1 VNIVAVIKH
10 IKIRNSNYDAST
22 DYLCFQHD
30 EFTNKPILDEHGQ
43 MIPREEYLLD
53 GLNCDPF
60 NFGRECESTNAY
72 FKKNNTRSEVKAH
85 HYIISFDPRDKD
97 ENGLTAEHAQELGK
111 EFAAKN
117 FPGHQTIIC
126 THPDGHNSAGN
137 IHVHIV
143 INSVRKYDVPQQSFM
158 ERPGDAKAGN
168 KHRSTNKLLEH
179 LKQETMI
186 LCQRENYYQVDLL
199 SPAKIRITDR
209 EYWAQRKGQAKL
221 YTENTEKLEAGITP
235 DKTEFETEN
244 GFLRRA
250 ITATLE
256 DSNSLEEFQKKL
268 FENYGIAVHESRGR
282 ISYKLPD
289 KDKPIRGRRL
299 GTNFEKEYIQDFL
312 LKKNMPTLGPTT
324 TTQTKFPAK
333 KPVYSSESIRL
344 IVDIEA
350 NIKAQQNKYYTQ
362 KVKVGNLQQ
371 MSKTLAF
378 LQENGIGTLE
388 ELEQLLSST
397 QSDFDEKRIS
407 LKNTED
413 RLKTVNLLIKY
424 SGQYLAHKQVYGQ
437 YLKSQNK
444 KQFRAKHETE
454 ILLYEAA
461 RKELKLLNN
470 GEKIPSLKQ
479 LRSEKELLI
488 SAKNQQYE
496 NYSFSRSKLKELRT
510 IHANVHT
517 ILNKISHHNT
527 LEQNASL

>member
-1 VNIVAVIKH
+1 MAVIKH
-10 IKIRNSNYDAST
+10 IKIRNSNYDAAT

-97 ENGLTAEHAQELGK
+97 ENGLTPEHAQELGK

-179 LKQETMI
+179 LKQETMH

-221 YTENTEKLEAGITP
+221 DAENKEKLEAGITP

-256 DSNSLEEFQKKL
+256 DSNSFEEFQKKL

-312 LKKNMPTLGPTT
+312 LKKNIPTIDASAPFD
-324 TTQTKFPAK
+324 KKHISK
-333 KPVYSSESIRL
+333 KPVTANHSIRL

-350 NIKAQQNKYYTQ
+350 NIKAQQNRYYAQ

-378 LQENGIGTLE
+378 LQENGIGTIE
-388 ELEQLLSST
+388 ELNQLLTST
-397 QSDFDEKRIS
+397 ESDFNEKRVL
-407 LKNTED
+407 LKSTED
-413 RLKTVNLLIKY
+413 RLKTVNLLIKN
-424 SGQYLAHKQVYGQ
+424 SGQYLAHKQIYSE
-437 YLKSQNK
+437 YLKAKNK
-444 KQFRAKHETE
+444 KKFREEHESE
-454 ILLYEAA
+454 IMLYESA
-461 RKELKLLNN
+461 RKELKQLTN
-470 GEKIPSLKQ
+470 GEKVPSLKQ
-479 LRSEKELLI
+479 LRSEKEELTCK
-488 SAKNQQYE
+488 KNQEYE
-496 NYSFSRSKLKELRT
+496 DYSFSRAKLRELQT
-510 IHANVHT
+510 IHSNVNS
-517 ILNKISHHNT
+517 ILGQKQSVKRDT
-527 LEQNASL
+527 PEL

>member
-1 VNIVAVIKH
+1 MNIVAIIKH
-10 IKIRNSNYDAST
+10 IKIRNSNYDAAT
-22 DYLCFQHD
+22 DYLCFKHD
-30 EFTNKPILDEHGQ
+30 EFTNKPILNKHGQ

-97 ENGLTAEHAQELGK
+97 ENGLTAERAQELGK

-143 INSVRKYDVPQQSFM
+143 INSIRKFDVPQQTFM

-179 LKQETMI
+179 LKQETMH
-186 LCQRENYYQVDLL
+186 LCQREQFYQVDLL

-221 YTENTEKLEAGITP
+221 DAENKEKVEAGITP

-244 GFLRRA
+244 GFLRKV
-250 ITATLE
+250 ITATLA
-256 DSNSLEEFQKKL
+256 DSNSMEEFQKKL

-289 KDKPIRGRRL
+289 KDRPIRGRQL
-299 GTNFEKEYIQDFL
+299 GTNFEKEYIQEFL
-312 LKKNMPTLGPTT
+312 LKKNIPTVDVPITTETKEPTKRYVPS
-324 TTQTKFPAK
+324 QK
-333 KPVYSSESIRL
+333 SIRL
-344 IVDIEA
+344 IIDIES
-350 NIKAQQNKYYTQ
+350 NIKAQQNHFYAQ

-378 LQENGIGTLE
+378 LQKNGIGTVE

-397 QSDFDEKRIS
+397 QSDFEDKRLS

-413 RLKTVNLLIKY
+413 CLKTVNLLIKN
-424 SGQYLAHKQVYGQ
+424 SGQYLAHKQIYGE
-437 YLKSQNK
+437 YLKAKNK
-444 KQFRAKHETE
+444 KKFREEHESE
-454 ILLYEAA
+454 LLLYEAA
-461 RKELKLLNN
+461 RKELKQLTN
-470 GEKIPSLKQ
+470 GEKVPSLKQ
-479 LRSEKELLI
+479 LRAEKERLMKQ
-488 SAKNQQYE
+488 KNHEYE
-496 NYSFSRSKLKELRT
+496 DYSFSRAKLRELQT
-510 IHANVHT
+510 IHSNVNS
-517 ILNKISHHNT
+517 ILNKERSQKKGQPE
-527 LEQNASL
+527 L

>member
-1 VNIVAVIKH
+1 MSIVAIIKH
-10 IKIRNSNYDAST
+10 IKIRISNYDAAT
-22 DYLCFQHD
+22 DYLCFNHD
-30 EFTNKPILDEHGQ
+30 EFTNKPILNEYGQ

-72 FKKNNTRSEVKAH
+72 FNKNNTRSEVKAH

-97 ENGLTAEHAQELGK
+97 ENGLTPERAQELGK
-111 EFAAKN
+111 EFASRN

-168 KHRSTNKLLEH
+168 KHRSTNKMLEY

-186 LCQRENYYQVDLL
+186 LCQREQFYQVDLL

-221 YTENTEKLEAGITP
+221 DSENNKKIEAGISP

-244 GFLRRA
+244 GFLRRVI
-250 ITATLE
+250 ITTLN
-256 DSNSLEEFQKKL
+256 DSNSMEEFQKKL

-282 ISYKLPD
+282 ISYKLPE
-289 KDKPIRGRRL
+289 KDRPIRGRQL
-299 GTNFEKEYIQDFL
+299 GTNFEKEYLQDFL
-312 LKKNMPTLGPTT
+312 LKKKIPTLNIPTT
-324 TTQTKFPAK
+324 SETKMHTQKTTIGQK
-333 KPVYSSESIRL
+333 SIRL

-350 NIKAQQNKYYTQ
+350 NIKAQQNKFYAQ
-362 KVKVGNLQQ
+362 KIKVGNLQQ

-397 QSDFDEKRIS
+397 QNDFDERRIS
-407 LKNTED
+407 LKSTED
-413 RLKTVNLLIKY
+413 RLKAVNLLIKN
-424 SGQYLAHKQVYGQ
+424 SGQYLSNKQVYSE
-437 YLKSQNK
+437 YLKAKNK
-444 KQFRAKHETE
+444 KKFREEHESE
-454 ILLYEAA
+454 LLLYEAA
-461 RKELKLLNN
+461 RKELKQLTN
-470 GEKIPSLKQ
+470 GEKVPSLKQ
-479 LRSEKELLI
+479 LSSEKKELVKK
-488 SAKNQQYE
+488 KNQEYE
-496 NYSFSRSKLKELRT
+496 DYSFSRAKLRELQT
-510 IHANVHT
+510 IHTNVNS
-517 ILNKISHHNT
+517 ILSKKHSQEKS
-527 LEQNASL
+527 EQEL

>member
-1 VNIVAVIKH
+1 MSIVAIIKH
-10 IKIRNSNYDAST
+10 IKIRNSNYDTAT
-22 DYLCFQHD
+22 DYLCFKHN
-30 EFTNKPILDEHGQ
+30 EFTNKPILNEYGQ

-97 ENGLTAEHAQELGK
+97 ENGLTPERAQELGK
-111 EFAAKN
+111 EFASKN

-168 KHRSTNKLLEH
+168 KHRSTNKMLEY

-186 LCQRENYYQVDLL
+186 LCQREQFYQVDLL

-221 YTENTEKLEAGITP
+221 DSENKERIEAGISP

-244 GFLRRA
+244 GFLRRV
-250 ITATLE
+250 ITTTLD
-256 DSNSLEEFQKKL
+256 DSNSMEEFQKKL

-289 KDKPIRGRRL
+289 KDRPIRGRQL
-299 GTNFEKEYIQDFL
+299 GTNFEKEYLQDFL
-312 LKKNMPTLGPTT
+312 LKKKIPTLNIPTT
-324 TTQTKFPAK
+324 SETKMHTQ
-333 KPVYSSESIRL
+333 KPTMDQKSIRL

-350 NIKAQQNKYYTQ
+350 NIKAQQNKFYAQ
-362 KVKVGNLQQ
+362 KIKVGNLQQ

-397 QSDFDEKRIS
+397 QTDFDERRVS
-407 LKNTED
+407 LKSTED
-413 RLKTVNLLIKY
+413 RLKTVNLLIKN
-424 SGQYLAHKQVYGQ
+424 SGQYLANKQVYGE
-437 YLKSQNK
+437 YLKTKNK
-444 KQFRAKHETE
+444 KKFREEHESE
-454 ILLYEAA
+454 LLLYEVA
-461 RKELKLLNN
+461 RKELKQLTH
-470 GEKIPSLKQ
+470 GEKVPSLKQ
-479 LRSEKELLI
+479 LRSEKEELTKK
-488 SAKNQQYE
+488 KNHEYE
-496 NYSFSRSKLKELRT
+496 DYSFSRAKLHELQT
-510 IHANVHT
+510 IYSNVNT
-517 ILNKISHHNT
+517 ILGKAQVPEKDR
-527 LEQNASL
+527 LEI

>member
-1 VNIVAVIKH
+1 MAIIKH
-10 IKIRNSNYDAST
+10 IKIRNSNYDAAT
-22 DYLCFQHD
+22 DYLCFRHD
-30 EFTNKPILDEHGQ
+30 EFTNKPILNEDGQ
-43 MIPREEYLLD
+43 MIPRDEYLLD
-53 GLNCDPF
+53 GINCDPF

-143 INSVRKYDVPQQSFM
+143 INSIRKFDVPQQAFM

-179 LKQETMI
+179 LKQETMH
-186 LCQRENYYQVDLL
+186 LCQREQFYQVDLL

-221 YTENTEKLEAGITP
+221 DAENKEKIEAGITP
-235 DKTEFETEN
+235 DKTEFETEK
-244 GFLRRA
+244 GFLRRV
-250 ITATLE
+250 ITSTLE
-256 DSNSLEEFQKKL
+256 DSSSMEEFQKKL

-289 KDKPIRGRRL
+289 KDKPIRGRQL
-299 GTNFEKEYIQDFL
+299 GTNFEKEYLQDFL
-312 LKKNMPTLGPTT
+312 LKKNIPQLDISDHTD
-324 TTQTKFPAK
+324 TKASAK
-333 KPVYSSESIRL
+333 KPATSQKSIRL

-350 NIKAQQNKYYTQ
+350 NIKAQQNHYYAQ

-388 ELEQLLSST
+388 ELSQLLSST
-397 QSDFDEKRIS
+397 QTDFDDKRVA
-407 LKNTED
+407 LKTTED
-413 RLKTVNLLIKY
+413 RLKTVNLLIKN
-424 SGQYLAHKQVYGQ
+424 SGQYLANKQVYGE
-437 YLKSQNK
+437 YLTAKNK
-444 KQFRAKHETE
+444 KKFREEHETE
-454 ILLYEAA
+454 LLLYEAA
-461 RKELKLLNN
+461 RKELKQLTN
-470 GEKIPSLKQ
+470 GEKVPSMKQ
-479 LRSEKELLI
+479 LRSEKEELI
-488 SAKNQQYE
+488 KRTNQEYE
-496 NYSFSRSKLKELRT
+496 DYSFSRAKLRELQT
-510 IHANVHT
+510 IHTNVNT
-517 ILNKISHHNT
+517 ILGK
-527 LEQNASL
+527 EQSKERSQQIL

>member
-1 VNIVAVIKH
+1 MAIIKH
-10 IKIRNSNYDAST
+10 IKIRNSNYDAAT
-22 DYLCFQHD
+22 DYLCFKHD
-30 EFTNKPILDEHGQ
+30 EFTNKPILNEYGQ

-97 ENGLTAEHAQELGK
+97 ENGLTPERAQELGK
-111 EFAAKN
+111 EFASKN

-168 KHRSTNKLLEH
+168 KHRSTNKMLEY

-186 LCQRENYYQVDLL
+186 LCQREQFYQVDLL
-199 SPAKIRITDR
+199 SPARIRITDR

-221 YTENTEKLEAGITP
+221 DSENKERIEAGISP

-244 GFLRRA
+244 GFLRRV
-250 ITATLE
+250 ITTTLD
-256 DSNSLEEFQKKL
+256 DSNSMEEFQKKL

-289 KDKPIRGRRL
+289 KDRPIRGRQL
-299 GTNFEKEYIQDFL
+299 GTNFEKEYLQDFL
-312 LKKNMPTLGPTT
+312 LKKKIPTLNIPTT
-324 TTQTKFPAK
+324 SETKMHTQ
-333 KPVYSSESIRL
+333 KPTMDQKSIRL

-350 NIKAQQNKYYTQ
+350 NIKAQQNKFYAQ
-362 KVKVGNLQQ
+362 KIKVGNLQQ

-388 ELEQLLSST
+388 ELKQLLSST
-397 QSDFDEKRIS
+397 QTDFDERRVS
-407 LKNTED
+407 LKSTED
-413 RLKTVNLLIKY
+413 RLKTVNLLIKN
-424 SGQYLAHKQVYGQ
+424 SGQYLANKQVYGE
-437 YLKSQNK
+437 YLKTKNK
-444 KQFRAKHETE
+444 KKFREEHESE
-454 ILLYEAA
+454 LLLYEVA
-461 RKELKLLNN
+461 RKELKQLTH
-470 GEKIPSLKQ
+470 GEKVPSLKQ
-479 LRSEKELLI
+479 LRSEKEELTKK
-488 SAKNQQYE
+488 KNHEYE
-496 NYSFSRSKLKELRT
+496 DYSFSRAKLHELQT
-510 IHANVHT
+510 IYSNVNT
-517 ILNKISHHNT
+517 ILGKAQVPEKDR
-527 LEQNASL
+527 LEI

>member
-1 VNIVAVIKH
+1 MAVIKH
-10 IKIRNSNYDAST
+10 IKIRNSNYDAAT

-43 MIPREEYLLD
+43 MVPREEYLLD

-97 ENGLTAEHAQELGK
+97 ENGLTPEHAQELGK

-179 LKQETMI
+179 LKQETMH

-221 YTENTEKLEAGITP
+221 DAENKEKLEAGITP

-256 DSNSLEEFQKKL
+256 DSNSFEEFQKKL

-312 LKKNMPTLGPTT
+312 LKKSIPTLDPTT
-324 TTQTKFPAK
+324 TEQTKSYPK
-333 KPVYSSESIRL
+333 KPIYSTKSIRL

-350 NIKAQQNKYYTQ
+350 NIKAQQNKYYAQ

-378 LQENGIGTLE
+378 LQENRIGTLE

-407 LKNTED
+407 LKSTED
-413 RLKTVNLLIKY
+413 RLKTVNLLIKN
-424 SGQYLAHKQVYGQ
+424 SGQYLAHKKTYGE
-437 YLKSQNK
+437 YLKSKNK
-444 KQFRAKHETE
+444 KKFREEHESE
-454 ILLYEAA
+454 ILLYESA
-461 RKELKLLNN
+461 RKELKQLTN
-470 GEKIPSLKQ
+470 GNKIPSLKQ
-479 LRSEKELLI
+479 LRSEKEELTRK
-488 SAKNQQYE
+488 KNQEYE
-496 NYSFSRSKLKELRT
+496 DYSFSRAKLRELQI
-510 IHANVHT
+510 IHSNVNS
-517 ILNKISHHNT
+517 ILGQELSVQKDT
-527 LEQNASL
+527 PEL

>member
-1 VNIVAVIKH
+1 MAVIKH
-10 IKIRNSNYDAST
+10 IKIRNSNYDAAT
-22 DYLCFQHD
+22 DYLCFKHD
-30 EFTNKPILDEHGQ
+30 EFTNKPILNEHGQ
-43 MIPREEYLLD
+43 MIPRDEYLLD

-60 NFGRECESTNAY
+60 CFARECESTNAY

-97 ENGLTAEHAQELGK
+97 ENGLTPERAQELGK

-143 INSVRKYDVPQQSFM
+143 INSVRKFDVPQQSFM

-186 LCQRENYYQVDLL
+186 LCQREQFYQVDLL

-209 EYWAQRKGQAKL
+209 EYWAQRKGQARL
-221 YTENTEKLEAGITP
+221 DSENKEKIEAGITP
-235 DKTEFETEN
+235 EKTEFETEK
-244 GFLRRA
+244 GFLRRV
-250 ITATLE
+250 IATTMH
-256 DSNSLEEFQKKL
+256 DSNSMEEFQKKL

-289 KDKPIRGRRL
+289 KGKPIRGRQL

-312 LKKNMPTLGPTT
+312 LKKSIPTINPPVTT
-324 TTQTKFPAK
+324 ETK
-333 KPVYSSESIRL
+333 KPTKKYAPSQKSIRL
-344 IVDIEA
+344 IVDIES
-350 NIKAQQNKYYTQ
+350 NIKAQQNRYYAQ

-378 LQENGIGTLE
+378 LQENGIGTVE

-397 QSDFDEKRIS
+397 QSDFEEKRVS
-407 LKNTED
+407 LKATED
-413 RLKTVNLLIKY
+413 RLKTVNLLIKN

-437 YLKSQNK
+437 YLKANNK
-444 KQFRAKHETE
+444 KRFREEHESE

-461 RKELKLLNN
+461 RKELNQLTNR
-470 GEKIPSLKQ
+470 EKVPSLKQ
-479 LRSEKELLI
+479 LRSEKENLTKQ
-488 SAKNQQYE
+488 KNQQYE
-496 NYSFSRSKLKELRT
+496 DYSFSRAKLRELQT
-510 IHANVHT
+510 VQQNVNS
-517 ILNKISHHNT
+517 ILGTEISRDKD
-527 LEQNASL
+527 LKPEL

>member
-1 VNIVAVIKH
+1 
-10 IKIRNSNYDAST
+10 
-22 DYLCFQHD
+22 
-30 EFTNKPILDEHGQ
+30 

-97 ENGLTAEHAQELGK
+97 ENGLTAEHAQALGK
-111 EFAAKN
+111 EFATKN

-221 YTENTEKLEAGITP
+221 DAENTENLEAGITP

-250 ITATLE
+250 ITATLK
-256 DSNSLEEFQKKL
+256 DSISLEEFQKKL

-289 KDKPIRGRRL
+289 KDKSIRGRRL

-312 LKKNMPTLGPTT
+312 LKKNMPTLDPTT
-324 TTQTKFPAK
+324 TTQTKSPTK

-344 IVDIEA
+344 IVDIEP
-350 NIKAQQNKYYTQ
+350 NWC
-362 KVKVGNLQQ
+362 
-371 MSKTLAF
+371 
-378 LQENGIGTLE
+378 
-388 ELEQLLSST
+388 
-397 QSDFDEKRIS
+397 
-407 LKNTED
+407 
-413 RLKTVNLLIKY
+413 
-424 SGQYLAHKQVYGQ
+424 
-437 YLKSQNK
+437 
-444 KQFRAKHETE
+444 
-454 ILLYEAA
+454 
-461 RKELKLLNN
+461 
-470 GEKIPSLKQ
+470 
-479 LRSEKELLI
+479 
-488 SAKNQQYE
+488 
-496 NYSFSRSKLKELRT
+496 
-510 IHANVHT
+510 
-517 ILNKISHHNT
+517 
-527 LEQNASL
+527 

>member
-1 VNIVAVIKH
+1 MNIVAVIKH
-10 IKIRNSNYDAST
+10 IKIRNSNYDAAT

-30 EFTNKPILDEHGQ
+30 EFTNKPLLNEHGQ
-43 MIPREEYLLD
+43 MIPREAYLLD

-97 ENGLTAEHAQELGK
+97 ENGLTPEHAQELGK

-179 LKQETMI
+179 LKQETMH

-221 YTENTEKLEAGITP
+221 DADNKEKLEAGITP

-256 DSNSLEEFQKKL
+256 DSNSFEEFQKKL

-299 GTNFEKEYIQDFL
+299 GTNFEKEYIQDYL
-312 LKKNMPTLGPTT
+312 LKKNIPTLDLTT
-324 TTQTKFPAK
+324 TAQTK
-333 KPVYSSESIRL
+333 KPKYSTKSIRL
-344 IVDIEA
+344 IIDIEA
-350 NIKAQQNKYYTQ
+350 NIKAQQNKYYAQ

-413 RLKTVNLLIKY
+413 RLKTVNLLIKN

-437 YLKSQNK
+437 YLKSKNK
-444 KQFRAKHETE
+444 KQFREDHETE
-454 ILLYEAA
+454 LLLYEAT
-461 RKELKLLNN
+461 RKELKQLNN

-479 LRSEKELLI
+479 LRSEKDLLTTR
-488 SAKNQQYE
+488 KNQEYE
-496 NYSFSRSKLKELRT
+496 DYSFARAKLRELQT
-510 IHANVHT
+510 IHSNVNS
-517 ILNKISHHNT
+517 ILSKEHEKGK
-527 LEQNASL
+527 EQPSL

>member
-1 VNIVAVIKH
+1 MAIIKH
-10 IKIRNSNYDAST
+10 IKIRNSNYDAAT
-22 DYLCFQHD
+22 DYLCFKHD
-30 EFTNKPILDEHGQ
+30 EFTNKPILNEYGQ

-97 ENGLTAEHAQELGK
+97 ENGLTPERAQELGK
-111 EFAAKN
+111 EFASKN

-143 INSVRKYDVPQQSFM
+143 INSIRKYDVPQQSFM

-168 KHRSTNKLLEH
+168 KHRSTNKMLEY

-186 LCQRENYYQVDLL
+186 LCQREQFYQVDLL

-221 YTENTEKLEAGITP
+221 DSENNKKIEAGISP

-244 GFLRRA
+244 GFLRRV
-250 ITATLE
+250 ITTTLN
-256 DSNSLEEFQKKL
+256 DSNSMEEFQKKL

-289 KDKPIRGRRL
+289 KDRPIRGRQL
-299 GTNFEKEYIQDFL
+299 GTNFEKEYLQDFL
-312 LKKNMPTLGPTT
+312 LKKKIPTLNIPTT
-324 TTQTKFPAK
+324 SETKMHTQ
-333 KPVYSSESIRL
+333 KPTIGQKSIRL

-350 NIKAQQNKYYTQ
+350 NIKAQQNKFYAQ
-362 KVKVGNLQQ
+362 KIKVGNLQQ

-397 QSDFDEKRIS
+397 QTDFDERRVS
-407 LKNTED
+407 LKSTED
-413 RLKTVNLLIKY
+413 RLKTVNLLIKN
-424 SGQYLAHKQVYGQ
+424 SGQYLANKQVYGE
-437 YLKSQNK
+437 YLKTKNK
-444 KQFRAKHETE
+444 KKFREEHESE
-454 ILLYEAA
+454 LLLYEAA
-461 RKELKLLNN
+461 RKELKQLTH
-470 GEKIPSLKQ
+470 GEKVPSMKQ
-479 LRSEKELLI
+479 LCSEKEELTKK
-488 SAKNQQYE
+488 KNHEYE
-496 NYSFSRSKLKELRT
+496 DYSFSRAKLHELQT
-510 IHANVHT
+510 IYSNVNT
-517 ILNKISHHNT
+517 ILGKDQFKEKNR
-527 LEQNASL
+527 LEL

>member
-1 VNIVAVIKH
+1 MAIIKH
-10 IKIRNSNYDAST
+10 IKIRNSNYDAAT
-22 DYLCFQHD
+22 DYLCFKHD
-30 EFTNKPILDEHGQ
+30 EFTNKPILNEYGQ

-72 FKKNNTRSEVKAH
+72 FNKNNTRSEVKAH

-97 ENGLTAEHAQELGK
+97 ENGLTPERAQELGK
-111 EFAAKN
+111 EFASRN

-168 KHRSTNKLLEH
+168 KHRSTNKMLEY

-186 LCQRENYYQVDLL
+186 LCQREQFYQVDLL

-221 YTENTEKLEAGITP
+221 NAVNKEKIESGITP
-235 DKTEFETEN
+235 DKTEFETEK
-244 GFLRRA
+244 GFLRRV
-250 ITATLE
+250 ITSTLE
-256 DSNSLEEFQKKL
+256 DSSSMEEFQKKL

-289 KDKPIRGRRL
+289 KDRPIRGRQL
-299 GTNFEKEYIQDFL
+299 GTNFEKEYLQDFL
-312 LKKNMPTLGPTT
+312 LKKYIPQLDISTDSEA
-324 TTQTKFPAK
+324 KVPAK
-333 KPVYSSESIRL
+333 KHPISQKSFRL

-350 NIKAQQNKYYTQ
+350 NIKAQKNRFYAQ

-378 LQENGIGTLE
+378 LQENGISTLE

-397 QSDFDEKRIS
+397 QTDFDEKRVA
-407 LKNTED
+407 LKSTEE
-413 RLKTVNLLIKY
+413 RLKTVNLLIKN
-424 SGQYLAHKQVYGQ
+424 SGQYLANKQVYGE
-437 YLKSQNK
+437 YLKVKNK
-444 KQFRAKHETE
+444 KKFREEHESE
-454 ILLYEAA
+454 LLLYEAA
-461 RKELKLLNN
+461 RKELKQLTH
-470 GEKIPSLKQ
+470 GEKVPSMKQ
-479 LRSEKELLI
+479 LRSEKEELTKK
-488 SAKNQQYE
+488 KNHEYE
-496 NYSFSRSKLKELRT
+496 DYSFSRAKLHELQT
-510 IHANVHT
+510 IYSNVNT
-517 ILNKISHHNT
+517 ILNRKQHIDISKNH
-527 LEQNASL
+527 SI

>member
-1 VNIVAVIKH
+1 MSIVAIIKH
-10 IKIRNSNYDAST
+10 IKIRNSNYDAAT
-22 DYLCFQHD
+22 DYLCFKHD
-30 EFTNKPILDEHGQ
+30 EFTNKPILNEYGQ

-97 ENGLTAEHAQELGK
+97 ENGLTPERAQKLGK
-111 EFAAKN
+111 EFASRN

-168 KHRSTNKLLEH
+168 KHRSTNKMLEY

-186 LCQRENYYQVDLL
+186 LCQREQFYQVDLL

-221 YTENTEKLEAGITP
+221 DSENNKKIEAGISP
-235 DKTEFETEN
+235 NKTEFETEN
-244 GFLRRA
+244 GFLRRV
-250 ITATLE
+250 ITTTLD
-256 DSNSLEEFQKKL
+256 DSNSMEEFQKKL
-268 FENYGIAVHESRGR
+268 FENYGIAVHESRGQ

-289 KDKPIRGRRL
+289 KDRPIRGRQL
-299 GTNFEKEYIQDFL
+299 GTNFEKEYLQDFL
-312 LKKNMPTLGPTT
+312 LKKNIPTVDITT
-324 TTQTKFPAK
+324 ASKPKASATKRVPSQK
-333 KPVYSSESIRL
+333 SIRL
-344 IVDIEA
+344 IVDIES
-350 NIKAQQNKYYTQ
+350 NIKAQQNLFYAQ

-388 ELEQLLSST
+388 ELEHLLTST
-397 QSDFDEKRIS
+397 QSDFDEKRIA
-407 LKNTED
+407 LKDTED
-413 RLKTVNLLIKY
+413 RLKTVNLLIKN
-424 SGQYLAHKQVYGQ
+424 SGQYLTYKKVYGE
-437 YLKSQNK
+437 YLKAKNK
-444 KQFRAKHETE
+444 KKFREEHESE
-454 ILLYEAA
+454 IMLYEAA
-461 RKELKLLNN
+461 RKELKQLTN
-470 GEKIPSLKQ
+470 GEKVPSMKQ
-479 LRSEKELLI
+479 LRSEKEELTKK
-488 SAKNQQYE
+488 KNHEYE
-496 NYSFSRSKLKELRT
+496 DYTFSRAKLRELQT
-510 IHANVHT
+510 IHSNVNT
-517 ILNKISHHNT
+517 ILGKEQT
-527 LEQNASL
+527 QEKEKLEL

>member
-1 VNIVAVIKH
+1 MSIVAIIKH
-10 IKIRNSNYDAST
+10 IKIRNSNYDAAT
-22 DYLCFQHD
+22 DYLCFKHD
-30 EFTNKPILDEHGQ
+30 EFTNKPILNEYGK

-97 ENGLTAEHAQELGK
+97 ENGLTPERAQELGK
-111 EFAAKN
+111 EFASRN

-168 KHRSTNKLLEH
+168 KHRSTNKMLEY

-186 LCQRENYYQVDLL
+186 LCQREQFYQVDLL

-209 EYWAQRKGQAKL
+209 EYWVQRKGQAKL
-221 YTENTEKLEAGITP
+221 DSENNKKIEAGISP

-244 GFLRRA
+244 GFLRRV
-250 ITATLE
+250 ITTTLD
-256 DSNSLEEFQKKL
+256 DSNSMEEFQKKL

-289 KDKPIRGRRL
+289 KDRPIRGRQL
-299 GTNFEKEYIQDFL
+299 GTNFEKEYLQDFL
-312 LKKNMPTLGPTT
+312 LKKKIPTLNIPTT
-324 TTQTKFPAK
+324 SETKTSATKHTP
-333 KPVYSSESIRL
+333 SSKSIRL

-350 NIKAQQNKYYTQ
+350 NIKAQQNRFYAQ

-371 MSKTLAF
+371 MSKTLTF

-388 ELEQLLSST
+388 ELEHLLTST
-397 QSDFDEKRIS
+397 QSDFEEKRIS
-407 LKNTED
+407 LNATED
-413 RLKTVNLLIKY
+413 RLKTVNLLIKN
-424 SGQYLAHKQVYGQ
+424 SGQYLAHKQIYGE
-437 YLKSQNK
+437 YLKAKNQK
-444 KQFRAKHETE
+444 KFREEHESE
-454 ILLYEAA
+454 IMLYEAA
-461 RKELKLLNN
+461 RKELKQLTN
-470 GEKIPSLKQ
+470 GEKIPSLKN
-479 LRSEKELLI
+479 LRAEKERLTQK
-488 SAKNQQYE
+488 KNQEYE
-496 NYSFSRSKLKELRT
+496 DYSFSRAKLRELQT
-510 IHANVHT
+510 IHSNVNT
-517 ILNKISHHNT
+517 ILGKEQT
-527 LEQNASL
+527 LGKEKLEL

>member
-1 VNIVAVIKH
+1 MAIIKH
-10 IKIRNSNYDAST
+10 IKIRNSNYDAAT
-22 DYLCFQHD
+22 DYLCFKHD
-30 EFTNKPILDEHGQ
+30 EFTNKPILNEHGQ
-43 MIPREEYLLD
+43 MIPRDEYLLD

-97 ENGLTAEHAQELGK
+97 ENGLTPERAQELGK
-111 EFAAKN
+111 EFASKN

-143 INSVRKYDVPQQSFM
+143 INSIRKYDVPQQSFM

-179 LKQETMI
+179 LKQETMY
-186 LCQRENYYQVDLL
+186 LCQREQFYQVDLL
-199 SPAKIRITDR
+199 SLAKIRITDR
-209 EYWAQRKGQAKL
+209 EYWAQRKGQKKL
-221 YTENTEKLEAGITP
+221 DEENVEKIESGITP
-235 DKTEFETEN
+235 DRTEFETEN
-244 GFLRRA
+244 GFLRRV
-250 ITATLE
+250 ITATLD
-256 DSNSLEEFQKKL
+256 DSNSMEEFQKKL

-289 KDKPIRGRRL
+289 KDKPIRGRQL
-299 GTNFEKEYIQDFL
+299 GTNFEKEFIQNFL
-312 LKKNMPTLGPTT
+312 LKKNIPTINIPITT
-324 TTQTKFPAK
+324 DTKAPDKKTTHTSK
-333 KPVYSSESIRL
+333 SIRL

-350 NIKAQQNKYYTQ
+350 NIKAQQNRFYAQ

-397 QSDFDEKRIS
+397 QIDFDEKRIS
-407 LKNTED
+407 LQDTED
-413 RLKTVNLLIKY
+413 RLKTVNLLIKN
-424 SGQYLAHKQVYGQ
+424 SGQYLTYKKIYGE
-437 YLKSQNK
+437 YLKAKNK
-444 KQFRAKHETE
+444 KKFREDHESE

-461 RKELKLLNN
+461 RKELKQLTN
-470 GEKIPSLKQ
+470 GKKIPSLKQ
-479 LRSEKELLI
+479 LRKEKEELMKK
-488 SAKNQQYE
+488 KNQEYE
-496 NYSFSRSKLKELRT
+496 DYSFSRAKLRELQT
-510 IHANVHT
+510 IHSNVNS
-517 ILNKISHHNT
+517 ILNKKHSQEKDQPE
-527 LEQNASL
+527 L

>member
-1 VNIVAVIKH
+1 MAVIKH
-10 IKIRNSNYDAST
+10 IKIRNSNYDAAT
-22 DYLCFQHD
+22 DYLCFKHD
-30 EFTNKPILDEHGQ
+30 EFTNKPILNEHDQ

-72 FKKNNTRSEVKAH
+72 FGKNNTHSEVKAH

-97 ENGLTAEHAQELGK
+97 ENGLTPERAQELGK
-111 EFAAKN
+111 EFASKN

-168 KHRSTNKLLEH
+168 KHRSTNKMLEY
-179 LKQETMI
+179 LKQETMF
-186 LCQRENYYQVDLL
+186 LCQREQFYQVDLL

-221 YTENTEKLEAGITP
+221 DAENKEKIEAGITP
-235 DKTEFETEN
+235 DNTEFETEN
-244 GFLRRA
+244 GFLRKA
-250 ITATLE
+250 ITATLD
-256 DSNSLEEFQKKL
+256 DSNSMEEFQKKL

-289 KDKPIRGRRL
+289 KDRPIRGRQL

-312 LKKNMPTLGPTT
+312 LKKNIPTIDVPIPTEIKDP
-324 TTQTKFPAK
+324 TKKYTPSQK
-333 KPVYSSESIRL
+333 SIRL

-350 NIKAQQNKYYTQ
+350 NIKAQQNRFYAQ

-378 LQENGIGTLE
+378 LQENEIGTLE
-388 ELEQLLSST
+388 ELDRLLSST
-397 QSDFDEKRIS
+397 QIDFDEKRIA
-407 LKNTED
+407 LKETED
-413 RLKTVNLLIKY
+413 RLKTVNLLIKN
-424 SGQYLAHKQVYGQ
+424 SGQYLTHKQIYGE
-437 YLKSQNK
+437 YLKAKNK
-444 KQFRAKHETE
+444 KKFREEHESE
-454 ILLYEAA
+454 LLLYEVA
-461 RKELKLLNN
+461 RKELKQLTN
-470 GEKIPSLKQ
+470 GEKVPSLKQ
-479 LRSEKELLI
+479 LRSEKEEL
-488 SAKNQQYE
+488 SRKKNQTYE
-496 NYSFSRSKLKELRT
+496 DYSFSRAKLRELQT
-510 IHANVHT
+510 IHTNVNT
-517 ILNKISHHNT
+517 ILGKEHVPEKT
-527 LEQNASL
+527 QPEL

>member
-1 VNIVAVIKH
+1 MAIIKH
-10 IKIRNSNYDAST
+10 IKIRNSNYDAAT
-22 DYLCFQHD
+22 DYLCFKHD
-30 EFTNKPILDEHGQ
+30 EFTNKPILNEYGQ

-60 NFGRECESTNAY
+60 NFGRECESTNAH

-97 ENGLTAEHAQELGK
+97 ENGLTPERAQELGK
-111 EFAAKN
+111 EFASRN

-168 KHRSTNKLLEH
+168 KHRSTNKMLEY

-186 LCQRENYYQVDLL
+186 LCQREQFYQVDLL

-221 YTENTEKLEAGITP
+221 DSENKERIEAGITP

-244 GFLRRA
+244 GFLRRV
-250 ITATLE
+250 ITTTLD
-256 DSNSLEEFQKKL
+256 DSNSMEEFQKKL

-289 KDKPIRGRRL
+289 KDRPIRGRQL
-299 GTNFEKEYIQDFL
+299 GTNFEKEYLQYFL
-312 LKKNMPTLGPTT
+312 LKKKIPTLNIPTT
-324 TTQTKFPAK
+324 SETKMHTQ
-333 KPVYSSESIRL
+333 KPTIGQKSIRL

-350 NIKAQQNKYYTQ
+350 NIKAQQNKFYAQ
-362 KVKVGNLQQ
+362 KIKVGNLQQ

-397 QSDFDEKRIS
+397 QTDFDERRVS
-407 LKNTED
+407 LKSTED
-413 RLKTVNLLIKY
+413 RLKTVNLLIKN
-424 SGQYLAHKQVYGQ
+424 SGQYLANKQVYGE
-437 YLKSQNK
+437 YLKTKNK
-444 KQFRAKHETE
+444 KKFREEHESE
-454 ILLYEAA
+454 LLLYEAA
-461 RKELKLLNN
+461 RKELKQLTN
-470 GEKIPSLKQ
+470 GEKVPSLKQ
-479 LRSEKELLI
+479 LSSEKKELVKK
-488 SAKNQQYE
+488 KNQEYE
-496 NYSFSRSKLKELRT
+496 DYSFSRAKLRELQT
-510 IHANVHT
+510 IHTNVNS
-517 ILNKISHHNT
+517 ILSKKHSQEKS
-527 LEQNASL
+527 EQEL